1 MDSLKRNNPL
11 KRLQTETRRGGPLDV
26 STLRSIG
33 VSASHARNYVHTG
46 WLRSLGRGVFA
57 FPNDSLERDACLKF
71 LAKTVPGLHVAGK
84 TALDWRG
91 VRHNISFRD
100 HLTLLGDVSKPLPEW
115 FTSRFSCSY
124 AARHLFTSELPKDFG
139 LEPLSETPEGPLVS
153 VRERALLE
161 LLSEV
166 GLSQGVEEARNIMEN
181 LFEVR
186 EDVLEQLLEC
196 CSRSKVLRL
205 CAQWSDEMGLRW
217 APVARTALDATPHRG
232 RWSARMRNGRTL
244 VLKP

>member
-1 MDSLKRNNPL
+1 MDAVKRKNPL
-11 KRLQTETRRGGPLDV
+11 KRLQTQVRRGGPLDV
-26 STLRSIG
+26 STLRSLG
-33 VSASHARNYVHTG
+33 VSASHARNYVHSG

-57 FPNDSLERDACLKF
+57 FPNDALERDACLNF
-71 LAKTVPGLHVAGK
+71 LARTVPGLHVAGK

-91 VRHNISFRD
+91 VRHNVALREY
-100 HLTLLGDVSKPLPEW
+100 LTLLGDVSKPLPEW

-124 AARHLFTSELPKDFG
+124 AARHLFTTELPEGFG
-139 LEPLSETPEGPLVS
+139 LEPLPETREGPLVS

-166 GLSQGVEEARNIMEN
+166 GLSQGVEEARNIMEG
-181 LFEVR
+181 LFTVR
-186 EDVLEQLLEC
+186 ADVLKTLLKC

-205 CAQWSDEMGLRW
+205 CAQWSDELELDW
-217 APVARTALDATPHRG
+217 APVARQALDATPHRG
-232 RWSARMRNGRTL
+232 RWSARMRNGGAL

>member
-1 MDSLKRNNPL
+1 MSLSTRHNPL
-11 KRLQTETRRGGPLDV
+11 KTLQTQTKRGGPLDV
-26 STLRSIG
+26 PTLRAIG
-33 VSASHARNYVHTG
+33 VSGSHARNYVQSG

-57 FPNDSLERDACLKF
+57 FPNDTLERDACLNF
-71 LAKTVPGLHVAGK
+71 LGRTFPGLHVAGK

-91 VRHNISFRD
+91 VRHNMAFRE
-100 HLTLLGDVSKPLPEW
+100 HLILLGDLSKPLPEW

-139 LEPLSETPEGPLVS
+139 LEPLPGNPNGPLVS

-166 GLSQGVEEARNIMEN
+166 GLSQGIEEARNITEN
-181 LFEVR
+181 LFDVR
-186 EDVLEQLLEC
+186 EDVMTQLLKC

-205 CAQWSDEMGLRW
+205 CAQWSEELELNW
-217 APVARTALDATPHRG
+217 APLARAVLDATPHRG
-232 RWSARMRNGRTL
+232 RWSSRMRNGGTL

>member
-1 MDSLKRNNPL
+1 VP
-11 KRLQTETRRGGPLDV
+11 
-26 STLRSIG
+26 TLRSIG
-33 VSASHARNYVHTG
+33 VSASHAGNYVRSG

-57 FPNDSLERDACLKF
+57 FPNDTLDRNACLKF

-91 VRHNISFRD
+91 IRHNLAFREK
-100 HLTLLGDVSKPLPEW
+100 LTLLGDVSKPLPEW

-124 AARHLFTSELPKDFG
+124 AARHLFTGELPKNFAV
-139 LEPLSETPEGPLVS
+139 EPLPDNSEGPLVS

-166 GLSQGVEEARNIMEN
+166 GLSQGVEEARNIMEG
-181 LFEVR
+181 LFTVR
-186 EDVLEQLLEC
+186 EDVLDQLLKC

-205 CAQWSDEMGLRW
+205 CAQWSYELGLGW
-217 APVARTALDATPHRG
+217 APVARKALDAAPHRG
-232 RWSARMRNGRTL
+232 RWSARMRNGGTL

>member
-1 MDSLKRNNPL
+1 MALSTRHKPL

-26 STLRSIG
+26 PTLRSIW
-33 VSASHARNYVHTG
+33 VSASHARNYVHSG
-46 WLRSLGRGVFA
+46 WLQSLGRGVFA
-57 FPNDSLERDACLKF
+57 FPNDTLDRDACLNF

-91 VRHNISFRD
+91 IRHNLSFRQR
-100 HLTLLGDVSKPLPEW
+100 LTLLGDVSKPLPEW

-124 AARHLFTSELPKDFG
+124 AARHLFTSELSRDFG
-139 LEPLSETPEGPLVS
+139 LEPLPENPNGPLVS

-166 GLSQGVEEARNIMEN
+166 GLSEGVEEARNIMES
-181 LFEVR
+181 LFTVR
-186 EDVLEQLLEC
+186 EDVLGQLLDC
-196 CSRSKVLRL
+196 CSRGKVLRL
-205 CAQWSDEMGLRW
+205 CAQWSEELELNW
-217 APVARTALDATPHRG
+217 APVARKALDATPHRG
-232 RWSARMRNGRTL
+232 RWSARTRDGGTL

>member
-1 MDSLKRNNPL
+1 MALSTRHNPL
-11 KRLQTETRRGGPLDV
+11 KTLQTETRRGGPLDV
-26 STLRSIG
+26 PTLRSIG
-33 VSASHARNYVHTG
+33 VSASHARNYVHSG
-46 WLRSLGRGVFA
+46 WLQSLGRGVFA
-57 FPNDSLERDACLKF
+57 FPNDTLDRNACLKF

-91 VRHNISFRD
+91 VRHNLSFRE
-100 HLTLLGDVSKPLPEW
+100 HLILLGDVSKPLPEW

-124 AARHLFTSELPKDFG
+124 AARHLFTSELPENFG
-139 LEPLSETPEGPLVS
+139 LEPVLENPDGPLVS

-166 GLSQGVEEARNIMEN
+166 GLSQGVEEARNIMES
-181 LFEVR
+181 LFTVR
-186 EDVLEQLLEC
+186 EDVLGELLKC

-205 CAQWSDEMGLRW
+205 CAQWSDELEMSW
-217 APVARTALDATPHRG
+217 APLARQALDSTAHRG
-232 RWSARMRNGRTL
+232 RWSARMRNGGTL